1 MKKTTLCLC
10 LLSISLIGFGQ
21 TKQQLFSIEAQLANY
36 EISAAEKNIS
46 TLLTKRPN
54 KRRGQLL
61 FLQAQLLQLQGDYTA
76 AFDLAEKAK
85 KQTKANRQAQI
96 IAFQGALL
104 TDLDD
109 YQKAAILLKEAYKI
123 NAQKKK
129 PDVLTTAQIYYHLGL
144 LRIDQKKYV
153 EADSL
158 YHIAQLLLEQEK
170 QEKSIPY
177 VRLLY
182 RKGESYLEQN
192 KLEQAE
198 QYLNDALAQLAQ
210 FCSEEDV
217 EYGFIW
223 NQLGRLWQRR
233 GKPEKA
239 LSYFDKALEKQLT
252 VFGKQHLYFA
262 RTLKNKGLFY
272 LNSGEYA
279 KAETILLTLKSNL
292 AAYLG
297 KTVNYG
303 HTLSLLGQ
311 VYREM
316 GKKQAAISVYQEAK
330 DLFEKLDDIAGY
342 SNVLNELAVIYND
355 NNQFQTSIDLLEEGR
370 KFLSNKKQD
379 KSENYMA
386 ILINLGLNYV
396 DLNQPNK
403 AKSILNEAKNLVYE
417 ILGEEHYYYATVT
430 NNLARSYENTH
441 QYDDAKRLYL
451 ETERIDKIVLGEKH
465 PYFMSTL
472 ANTANVYALL
482 NEKNKAYDYYKRLI
496 KGQTNLI
503 FNYYSTFEEAT
514 RLSYLKES
522 TEYFDEFF
530 SFVVRQDTITHQ
542 AYADMQNISL
552 STKSLALDF
561 SVDNKIQI
569 DSLQDAANHTLLTE
583 WTALRTKLSQAYTM
597 SEKERVNANFDLK
610 KMEEETILLEKQ
622 LVRGNEGMAQQLSRQ
637 TLVQFSEMQ
646 ATLLPK
652 EAALDFIKFHYYTP
666 QGKTDSIFYGALIT
680 KPSEEVPHF
689 VYLAEEK
696 QLARML
702 KAKIRA
708 NGGNYIANSTIS
720 HDLYQLIWQPIEPY
734 LAEVENI
741 KLSPTGL
748 LHKVSFAALAT
759 DANGQNLLMNQ
770 YRFDYYS
777 NMRDLAKQ
785 PKKGGSTLKSIA
797 LVGGANFDL
806 DSLSLLELSNISSLA
821 SPQKKEV
828 LLSST
833 SSSADTQAEDA
844 EVSRGTVRFNYL
856 AGTAEEVK
864 SIEQQ
869 LVTHGWQTQTLT
881 DQFALEDQVKLLS
894 GQDAPAVLHIAT
906 HGYFFATAKKSGAKI
921 STLRDRIR
929 ASKNPLIRSGLVFTG
944 VNHAWKGGGRIANMD
959 DGVLTAFEISNLD
972 LFNTDLVVLSACETG
987 LGDIYDTEGVFGL
1000 QRAFKMAG
1008 AKQLITSL
1016 WKVPDRQTM
1025 ELMNLFYQHYLESQD
1040 AAQALFKAQSILS
1053 QQYSPYYW
1061 AAFVLVQ

>member
-1 MKKTTLCLC
+1 MRKTTLCFY
-10 LLSISLIGFGQ
+10 LLGISFIGFGQ
-21 TKQQLFSIEAQLANY
+21 TKKDLLSIEAQLANY
-36 EISAAEKNIS
+36 EIARAEKKIS
-46 TLLTKRPN
+46 TLLNKRPN

-76 AFDLAEKAK
+76 AFDITEKAK
-85 KQTKANRQAQI
+85 EQTKANRQEKMTT
-96 IAFQGALL
+96 FQGALL
-104 TDLDD
+104 IDLDA
-109 YQKAAILLKEAYKI
+109 YQEADTLLQIAYTI
-123 NAQKKK
+123 NAQQKK
-129 PDVLTTAQIYYHLGL
+129 PNVLLKAQICYYLGL

-292 AAYLG
+292 VAYLG
-297 KTVNYG
+297 ETVNYG

-311 VYREM
+311 VYREV
-316 GKKQAAISVYQEAK
+316 GKRQSAISVYQEAK
-330 DLFEKLDDIAGY
+330 ILFEKLNDIAGY
-342 SNVLNELAVIYND
+342 SNVLNELAVIYSD
-355 NNQFQTSIDLLEEGR
+355 NNELQKSTELLEEGSI
-370 KFLSNKKQD
+370 FLSDKKQD
-379 KSENYMA
+379 KSETYMA

-403 AKSILNEAKNLVYE
+403 AKPILKKAKDLVYE
-417 ILGEEHYYYATVT
+417 ILGEEHYYYATVI
-430 NNLARSYENTH
+430 NNLARSYEKTN
-441 QYDDAKRLYL
+441 QYQDAKRLYL

-472 ANTANVYALL
+472 ANTANIYALL
-482 NEKNKAYDYYKRLI
+482 NEKDKAYTYYKRLI

-522 TEYFDEFF
+522 TKYFDEFF
-530 SFVVRQDTITHQ
+530 SYVVRQDTITSL
-542 AYADMQNISL
+542 AYEDMQDISL

-569 DSLQDAANHTLLTE
+569 DSLNDVANHMLLKE
-583 WTALRTKLSQAYTM
+583 WIALRKKLSQAYTM
-597 SEKERVNANFDLK
+597 SEKERANANFDLK
-610 KMEEETILLEKQ
+610 QLEEETILLEKQ
-622 LVRGNEGMAQQLSRQ
+622 LVRGNEAMAQQLSRQ
-637 TLVQFSEMQ
+637 TFIQFSDMQ
-646 ATLLPK
+646 AALQPK
-652 EAALDFIKFHYYTP
+652 EAALDFIKFHYHTP
-666 QGKTDSIFYGALIT
+666 QGKTDSIFYGVLIT
-680 KPSEEVPHF
+680 RSTEEVPHF

-696 QLARML
+696 QLARIL

-708 NGGNYIANSTIS
+708 NGGNYIANSNIS
-720 HDLYQLIWQPIEPY
+720 KDLYQLIWQPIEPY
-734 LAEVENI
+734 LANVKNI

-759 DANGQNLLMNQ
+759 DSNGQNLLMNQ

-785 PKKGGSTLKSIA
+785 PKKASSALKSIV

-806 DSLSLLELSNISSLA
+806 DSLALLELSNSSNLSQSQNNDALA
-821 SPQKKEV
+821 Y
-828 LLSST
+828 T
-833 SSSADTQAEDA
+833 SSSTDMQ
-844 EVSRGTVRFNYL
+844 EVDVEASRAAVRFNYL
-856 AGTAEEVK
+856 AGTALEVK
-864 SIEQQ
+864 SIKQQ
-869 LVTHGWQTQTLT
+869 LVIHGWQAQILT
-881 DQFALEDQVKLLS
+881 DQFALEDRVKLLS
-894 GQDAPAVLHIAT
+894 GQEAPAVLHIAT
-906 HGYFFATAKKSGAKI
+906 HGYFFAAAKNRKSKI
-921 STLRDRIR
+921 STLSERIR

-944 VNHAWKGGGRIANMD
+944 VNHTWKGGGRIANLD

-972 LFNTDLVVLSACETG
+972 LFNTNLVVLSACETG

-1008 AKQLITSL
+1008 AEQLITSL
-1016 WKVPDRQTM
+1016 WKVPDQQTM

-1040 AAQALFKAQSILS
+1040 AAQALFKTQSMLS
-1053 QQYSPYYW
+1053 QQYPPYYW
-1061 AAFVLVQ
+1061 AAFVLIQ